1 MNKVLQQV
9 LKLGASSASKEW
21 LEVEALVLK
30 SSKNLGKSELIEIT
44 THYADNHQGTENFWK
59 SMSTVVEKQFPSYTA
74 DDINCVFHAFAEA
87 GTKYEFSDAF
97 VKKMLEGLKFST
109 QEFGNMLKEQ
119 DPMFEEN
126 VFNALNEEKEK
137 FDQLEDPEL
146 EFMDDLK
153 TADQNPEKKKEN
165 EQIREFVKSWQDV
178 IKNL

>member
-9 LKLGASSASKEW
+9 LKLGTASAAKEW
-21 LEVEALVLK
+21 LEVESLVLK
-30 SSKNLGKSELIEIT
+30 HSKNLGKSELIEIT

-59 SMSTVVEKQFPSYTA
+59 SMSTVVEKQFSSYTA

-87 GTKYEFSDAF
+87 GTKYEFSDVF
-97 VKKMLEGLKFST
+97 VSNMLRGLKFST
-109 QEFGNMLKEQ
+109 NEFAKMLKEQ
-119 DPMFEEN
+119 DPTFEDN
-126 VFNALNEEKEK
+126 VYNALKEEKDK

-153 TADQNPEKKKEN
+153 SAEQNPEKKQEN
-165 EQIREFVKSWQDV
+165 EKIREFVKAWQDV